1 MNLQQVRINAWY
13 GDQAVPLRFPSTWE
27 VVTHRPRTPSPL
39 RDDDLRQALRQPRGQ
54 PPIRVLARGRDRPV
68 IVVDDCTRP
77 TPADRVLPFLLE
89 ELNAARISTERTS
102 IVVATGTHGPPTDS
116 ALRQKIGS
124 VAAAHCQVHVHDD
137 RRDLVRLGADSRG
150 SPVLL
155 NRHVAAADYVIG
167 IGGVYPQ
174 NSTGFGGGAKLVLG
188 VLGRRTIVHLHYGNS
203 SENGSYNVDNDFRR
217 ELEEIADMARLETSV
232 CLHVDGDRE
241 ITKVT
246 AGDHRAFYREAVAF
260 ARTAYRAQPPQDA
273 DVVVAAAYPMDLSL
287 TFLRS
292 KAITP
297 LSRARPGASRILIAG
312 CPEGVGRHGLY
323 PFEDHTPAARLKHVY
338 RHLLVHPGQVPRAS
352 VAKAAWLIRT
362 TSSRFPVVS
371 HRPGRQ
377 PQAGHSSGPPGAGPM
392 PTWLYTPNAE
402 LSAWSGHSLRV
413 TDSWQQVLQGIGI
426 EQGGRPLQVALYPC
440 SPLQVL
446 DEHAPDPGVGF

>member
-1 MNLQQVRINAWY
+1 MTVQQVRINAWY
-13 GDQAVPLRFPSTWE
+13 GDQAVSLRFPDTWE
-27 VVTHRPRTPSPL
+27 VVTHRPRTSSPL

-54 PPIRVLARGRDRPV
+54 PPVRVLARSRERPV

-77 TPADRVLPFLLE
+77 TPADRVLPFVLE
-89 ELNAARISTERTS
+89 EFNAAGIPTERIG
-102 IVVATGTHGPPTDS
+102 IVVATGTHGPPPDS
-116 ALRQKIGS
+116 ALRQKIGT
-124 VAAAHCQVHVHDD
+124 VAAARCQVHVHDD
-137 RRDLVRLGADSRG
+137 RRDLVRLGPDSRG

-155 NRHVAAADYVIG
+155 NRHVAAADYVVG

-188 VLGRRTIVHLHYGNS
+188 VLGRRTIVHLHYGNPS
-203 SENGSYNVDNDFRR
+203 QNGSYNVDNDFRR
-217 ELEEIADMARLETSV
+217 ELEEMADMARLETSV

-246 AGDHRAFYREAVAF
+246 AGDHRAFYLEAVAF
-260 ARTAYRAQPPQDA
+260 AKTAYRAQPPHDA

-297 LSRARPGASRILIAG
+297 LSRARPGASRLLVAG

-323 PFEDHTPAARLKHVY
+323 PFEDHTPAARLKHLY
-338 RHLLVHPGQVPRAS
+338 RHLLVHPGQVPQAAATRA
-352 VAKAAWLIRT
+352 ARLIRT
-362 TSSRFPVVS
+362 TSSRLPLLA
-371 HRPGRQ
+371 RR
-377 PQAGHSSGPPGAGPM
+377 AGPRSDMGPRSGPPDAERR

-413 TDSWQQVLQGIGI
+413 TDSWEEVLKGIGS

-446 DEHAPDPGVGF
+446 DEQASDHGAGS

>member
-1 MNLQQVRINAWY
+1 MSLQQVRINAWY
-13 GDQAVPLRFPSTWE
+13 GDQLVPLRFPDTWE
-27 VVTHRPRTPSPL
+27 VVTHRPRTPPPL

-77 TPADRVLPFLLE
+77 TPVDRVLPLILE
-89 ELNAARISTERTS
+89 EFNAAGISTERIS
-102 IVVATGTHGPPTDS
+102 IVVATGTHGPPTGS
-116 ALRQKIGS
+116 ALRQKIGK
-124 VAAAHCQVHVHDD
+124 VASAHCQVHVHDD
-137 RRDLVRLGADSRG
+137 RRDLVRLGPDSRG

-155 NRHVAAADYVIG
+155 NRHVAAADYVVG

-188 VLGRRTIVHLHYGNS
+188 VLGRRTIVHLHYGNP

-217 ELEEIADMARLETSV
+217 ELEEIADMAQLETSV

-246 AGDHRAFYREAVAF
+246 AGDHRSFYREAVAF

-297 LSRARPGASRILIAG
+297 LSRARPGASRLLVAG
-312 CPEGVGRHGLY
+312 CPEGVGRHDLY
-323 PFEDHTPAARLKHVY
+323 PFEDHTPAARLKHLY
-338 RHLLVHPGQVPRAS
+338 RHLLVHPGRVPRAT
-352 VAKAAWLIRT
+352 AGKAARLIRT
-362 TSSRFPVVS
+362 TSSRIPALT
-371 HRPGRQ
+371 HRPRRQ
-377 PQAGHSSGPPGAGPM
+377 TQAGPSGGPLGAGPR

-402 LSAWSGHSLRV
+402 LSTWSGPTLRV
-413 TDSWQQVLQGIGI
+413 TDSWEEVLQGIGS
-426 EQGGRPLQVALYPC
+426 EQGVRPLQVALYPC

-446 DEHAPDPGVGF
+446 DEQASARAAGS